1 MAAKYRYNLSPY
13 NIIRP
18 EEEHGEDFET
28 AEGILSVVIG
38 GDEIPVSEYRNFYID
53 DKQDGRDWLGF
64 TLPVESEL
72 YREISEETKV
82 RYRGVDYL
90 VKKISDGHLE
100 CEIDLDFLKK
110 VVHENYTSSV
120 TLSSLMASILPS
132 GWTIHGAASIH
143 GAPVIEREL
152 CTNLDILTDAQE
164 AYRCWFSWNHA
175 AKICTVT
182 SADAVIRTGEYV
194 TDELN
199 LRTLSFKGSS
209 VNFCTRLYAYGKGGV
224 SIESVNAGKKYLD
237 DFTYSSKL
245 IVGYFKCDYE
255 LPANIKKAAQYELAL
270 RSQPERSYECDVVD
284 LAKLSQEYGF
294 LDFQIH
300 RTVTLIDTERGIKL
314 DHRIVEYVEYPD
326 EPHRNTVTLARAVR
340 KMAQIREVIK
350 KSVDEVKIQVAEV
363 NAAMAQNVTEIQ
375 ANINAV
381 SANVASVN
389 ANVASINANVGTVVN
404 DIATLNTKTASLN
417 SRVNSVETAHVSLTQ
432 TVSSQGAAIN
442 GVVTWQAT
450 TYVNDRQETAN
461 SLAAINVT
469 ATSQGAQITA
479 LASWKDTTYV
489 NDRQVVNE
497 ALAAINATA
506 NAQGATIE
514 SVTTWKSTTYV
525 NDRQEVTAALAAINQ
540 TVSNQGASIGA
551 FTHWYEVTYPND
563 QKQLREAVTAIEQSV
578 SAQGASITALAG
590 YTTETVSTFTDA
602 LAQMN
607 ATANAQ
613 GAQITTLTTWVN
625 ETYVCDRR
633 QTNESLAA
641 INQTVNS
648 QGAEINSLTTWK
660 ATTYAND
667 KETTQEA
674 LAAINQTVS
683 SQGASISTLTEW
695 KSSAT
700 TAIASAWNTANEA
713 GAAAGYVVEK
723 TTNGHKLKASIVI
736 EAINNES
743 TAAISADRINFTG
756 FTTFV
761 RPSDLE
767 GGGSV
772 TTINGGLIT
781 TETIDV
787 GSIKKSTVTNGSRA
801 VVFDVGIQTSYVRT
815 NDITATGQLNLG
827 ATLVAVGSAL
837 TVNGKSVLVE
847 GDVDLTGYATQTWS
861 NNAFAVKDHTHAG
874 YLNYSSANTTT
885 LVVSKVGSTDHY
897 NIALIGHGH
906 SNYALSNH
914 THEGMATQEW
924 VGSQGFATQNWANN
938 AFAASDHT
946 HAGLLN
952 FKSANTTAIV
962 FTSVGATTQ
971 YSAAAVGHG
980 HSNYAASDHTHE
992 GMATQSWANGAFA
1005 STGHS
1010 HAGTLAYKSA
1020 NSAFLIATSVGDT
1033 ATYSI
1038 ALAGHGHSNY
1048 SLTTH
1053 GHSNYAASDHSHAGY
1068 MCFKST
1074 AGTTLN
1080 LAKLGTTVA
1089 YYDVALANHTHA
1101 GYAASDHTHS
1111 GMFSFSATAG
1121 SNLTMARAG
1130 STTTYVVALANHTH
1144 TGYAASDHNHT
1155 DYLKFSSTLGAS
1167 INVAKIGTTTTY
1179 YNIALANHT
1188 HSGYAASD
1196 HTHADTVVYSSTSGS
1211 TLYVTRVGNTT
1222 KLNLAMANHT
1232 HDGYAASDHSHAG
1245 YMCFKSTTGATLNI
1259 AKIGTTVSYY
1269 DVALANH
1276 THSGYVSSADISGHM
1291 VYSSTSGATLIL
1303 TSVGSTTKINV
1314 ALANHTHESDI
1325 ANHMLFNSTTG
1336 ANITLTRV
1344 RTGSYANVNYEF
1356 SLANHTHSGYAAS
1369 DHNHTDY
1376 FKFKSTTGANITL
1389 TRFGS
1394 LVNTDYTFSLANHTH
1409 TGMEV
1414 NYANLL
1420 QVVNTN
1426 ATTGVVNAKYVSY
1439 TTYGTSSTVSL
1450 SLALWS
1456 SNSGGTANT
1465 TDFMKFKSTTGAN
1478 ITLTKKGSVTDTD
1491 YTFSLA
1497 NHTHS
1502 AYVSTG
1508 DLNGKWYVNINGT
1521 KYYLRSP

>member
-1 MAAKYRYNLSPY
+1 MAKKNRYNLIQY
-13 NIIRP
+13 NRLATDYTPP
-18 EEEHGEDFET
+18 EPFT
-28 AEGILSVVIG
+28 ASYGILTVV
-38 GDEIPVSEYRNFYID
+38 DAEENPIPVNGYRDFYITHR
-53 DKQDGRDWLGF
+53 KDGWDRLHF
-64 TLPVESEL
+64 SIPVELPV
-72 YREISEETKV
+72 YREITEETV
-82 RYRGVDYL
+82 IRYAENEYL
-90 VKKISDGHLE
+90 VKKINNGNID
-100 CEIDLDFLKK
+100 CEINLDFLKRSYY
-110 VVHENYTSSV
+110 ESFTATAA
-120 TLSSLMASILPS
+120 TLSSLLNPILPT
-132 GWTIHGAASIH
+132 GWTAPGAISVRGTADIQFDYCT
-143 GAPVIEREL
+143 GADLLAEL
-152 CTNLDILTDAQE
+152 EKQFRVC
-164 AYRCWFSWNHA
+164 FVWNHA
-175 AKICTVT
+175 QKTCTVV
-182 SADAVIRTGEYV
+182 SAETAEDMGQYV

-199 LRTLSFKGSS
+199 LKDLSYRGSTT
-209 VNFCTRLYAYGKGGV
+209 NFCTRLYCYGKNGAT
-224 SIESVNAGKKYLD
+224 IDSVNDGKRYIED
-237 DFTYSSKL
+237 YTYSSKL
-245 IVGYFKCDYE
+245 VIGYYKCDYE
-255 LPANIKKAAQYELAL
+255 KPANILTAGQYELRQ
-270 RSQPERSYECDVVD
+270 RSRPEQSYECDVVD
-284 LAKLSQEYGF
+284 LAKLSPNYSF
-294 LDFQIH
+294 LDFKLH
-300 RTVTLIDTERGIKL
+300 NAVTLIDRKRGLKVK
-314 DHRIVEYVEYPD
+314 HRIVEYKEYPD
-326 EPHRNTVTLARAVR
+326 EPERNVVTLAQAV
-340 KMAQIREVIK
+340 KSMAQIKEVVK
-350 KSVDEVKIQVAEV
+350 TAVDEVRLEVAEV
-363 NAAMAQNVTEIQ
+363 NAAVAENVTAIQ
-375 ANINAV
+375 ANINDI
-381 SANVASVN
+381 N
-389 ANVASINANVGTVVN
+389 ANVAAVNANVGTVVN
-404 DIATLNTKTASLN
+404 DIATLNTKTASLS
-417 SRVNSVETAHVSLTQ
+417 SRQDRTETVQASLTT
-432 TVSSQGAAIN
+432 TVASHGAAIN

-525 NDRQEVTAALAAINQ
+525 NDRREVTAALAAINQ
-540 TVSNQGASIGA
+540 TVNSQGASIGA
-551 FTHWYEVTYPND
+551 FTQWYEVTYPND

-660 ATTYAND
+660 TTTYAND

-674 LAAINQTVS
+674 LAAINQAVG
-683 SQGASISTLTEW
+683 SQGASITTLTEW

-743 TAAISADRINFTG
+743 TAHISADRINFEG

-761 RPSDLE
+761 RPSDLQ

-837 TVNGKSVLVE
+837 TVNGKNVLVE

-914 THEGMATQEW
+914 THDGMATQEW

-1005 STGHS
+1005 S
-1010 HAGTLAYKSA
+1010 
-1020 NSAFLIATSVGDT
+1020 
-1033 ATYSI
+1033 
-1038 ALAGHGHSNY
+1038 
-1048 SLTTH
+1048 
-1053 GHSNYAASDHSHAGY
+1053 
-1068 MCFKST
+1068 
-1074 AGTTLN
+1074 
-1080 LAKLGTTVA
+1080 LG
-1089 YYDVALANHTHA
+1089 HTHA
-1101 GYAASDHTHS
+1101 GTMTFKSANTNTVVLSAVGDTTQYNLATAAHTHSGYAPADHTHA

-1121 SNLTMARAG
+1121 TNLTMARAG

-1144 TGYAASDHNHT
+1144 TDLVTTDLMKFSSTTGAELKLSRVGSTTSYTVALANHTHTGYATSDHNHT
-1155 DYLKFSSTLGAS
+1155 DYFKFNSTAGTNL
-1167 INVAKIGTTTTY
+1167 NMAKIGTTTTY
-1179 YNIALANHT
+1179 YN
-1188 HSGYAASD
+1188 
-1196 HTHADTVVYSSTSGS
+1196 
-1211 TLYVTRVGNTT
+1211 
-1222 KLNLAMANHT
+1222 
-1232 HDGYAASDHSHAG
+1232 
-1245 YMCFKSTTGATLNI
+1245 
-1259 AKIGTTVSYY
+1259 
-1269 DVALANH
+1269 VALANH
-1276 THSGYVSSADISGHM
+1276 THSGLISSADLSGHLS
-1291 VYSSTSGATLIL
+1291 YSSVSGTTLVA
-1303 TSVGSTTKINV
+1303 TSVGSTTKTNI
-1314 ALANHTHESDI
+1314 ALANHTHD
-1325 ANHMLFNSTTG
+1325 FSTTDHMKFKSTSG
-1336 ANITLTRV
+1336 VNITLTRL
-1344 RTGSYANVNYEF
+1344 GA
-1356 SLANHTHSGYAAS
+1356 
-1369 DHNHTDY
+1369 
-1376 FKFKSTTGANITL
+1376 TT
-1389 TRFGS
+1389 
-1394 LVNTDYTFSLANHTH
+1394 NTDYTFSLANHTH
-1409 TGMEV
+1409 TGYISTADLSKYISSSDLSGYLVYSSTSGSTLILTSGTTTKINVALANHTHDTDIVDHMLFGSTVGTNITLKRIGAYSNTNYTFALANHTHDTAEVNYTDLLKYKSTTGANITLTKIGAYSNTDYTFSLANHTHSGMEV

-1456 SNSGGTANT
+1456 SNSGGGGSTV
-1465 TDFMKFKSTTGAN
+1465 DFMKFSSTTGAN
-1478 ITLTKKGSVTDTD
+1478 ITLTKIGSYSNTN

-1502 AYVSTG
+1502 SYVSTG

>member
-53 DKQDGRDWLGF
+53 HKQDGRDWLGF
-64 TLPVESEL
+64 TLAVDSEL
-72 YREISEETKV
+72 YRGISEETKV

-90 VKKISDGHLE
+90 CKKISDGHIE
-100 CEIDLDFLKK
+100 CEIDLDFLRKGF
-110 VVHENYTSSV
+110 HEAFTSAKP
-120 TLSSLMASILPS
+120 LSSLLADILPV
-132 GWTIHGAASIH
+132 GWTAHGAVLIHGS
-143 GAPVIEREL
+143 PTIELET
-152 CTNLDILTDAQE
+152 CTDLDILTEAQTE
-164 AYRCWFSWNHA
+164 YRCWFSWNHE
-175 AKICTVT
+175 AKICTVV
-182 SADAVIRTGEYV
+182 SADAVVRTGEYV

-209 VNFCTRLYAYGKGGV
+209 VNFCTRLYAYGKSGA
-224 SIESVNAGKKYLD
+224 SIDSVNGGKKYID
-237 DFTYSSKL
+237 DFSYSSKL
-245 IVGYFKCDYE
+245 IVGYCKCDYE
-255 LPANIKKAAQYELAL
+255 LPANILKAAQYELSL
-270 RSQPERSYECDVVD
+270 RSHPERSYECDVVD
-284 LAKLSQEYGF
+284 LAKLSDEYDF
-294 LDFQIH
+294 LDFQLH
-300 RTVTLIDTERGIKL
+300 RTVTLIDTRRGINV

-326 EPHRNTVTLARAVR
+326 EPARNTVTLARAVR
-340 KMAQIREVIK
+340 KMAQIKEVIK
-350 KSVDEVKIQVAEV
+350 NSVDEVKIQIAEV
-363 NAAMAQNVTEIQ
+363 NAAVAEDVATIQ
-375 ANINAV
+375 ANISEIN
-381 SANVASVN
+381 ASVN
-389 ANVASINANVGTVVN
+389 TVANDV
-404 DIATLNTKTASLN
+404 ATLNTKTASLS
-417 SRVNSVETAHVSLTQ
+417 SRQDRTETAQASLTQ
-432 TVSSQGAAIN
+432 TVASQGATIN

-906 SNYALSNH
+906 SNYALSTH
-914 THEGMATQEW
+914 THDGMATQEW

-946 HAGLLN
+946 HSGLLN

-1048 SLTTH
+1048 SLSDH
-1053 GHSNYAASDHSHAGY
+1053 GHSNYAASDH
-1068 MCFKST
+1068 
-1074 AGTTLN
+1074 
-1080 LAKLGTTVA
+1080 
-1089 YYDVALANHTHA
+1089 THA
-1101 GYAASDHTHS
+1101 GMATQTWANNTFGDRFHVRGGHDPVQSRRSRTRALELRSVRPHPQRICPVDARTQQLRGLRPYPHRHAHFFLYDRGKCGCWQSGEHGNVHNRPGEPYAQRVRRKRSYAS
-1111 GMFSFSATAG
+1111 
-1121 SNLTMARAG
+1121 R
-1130 STTTYVVALANHTH
+1130 
-1144 TGYAASDHNHT
+1144 
-1155 DYLKFSSTLGAS
+1155 
-1167 INVAKIGTTTTY
+1167 NVLVQC
-1179 YNIALANHT
+1179 N
-1188 HSGYAASD
+1188 
-1196 HTHADTVVYSSTSGS
+1196 
-1211 TLYVTRVGNTT
+1211 RGN
-1222 KLNLAMANHT
+1222 KP
-1232 HDGYAASDHSHAG
+1232 HDGAG
-1245 YMCFKSTTGATLNI
+1245 GIDN
-1259 AKIGTTVSYY
+1259 
-1269 DVALANH
+1269 DVCCCA
-1276 THSGYVSSADISGHM
+1276 G
-1291 VYSSTSGATLIL
+1291 
-1303 TSVGSTTKINV
+1303 
-1314 ALANHTHESDI
+1314 
-1325 ANHMLFNSTTG
+1325 
-1336 ANITLTRV
+1336 
-1344 RTGSYANVNYEF
+1344 
-1356 SLANHTHSGYAAS
+1356 
-1369 DHNHTDY
+1369 
-1376 FKFKSTTGANITL
+1376 
-1389 TRFGS
+1389 
-1394 LVNTDYTFSLANHTH
+1394 
-1409 TGMEV
+1409 
-1414 NYANLL
+1414 
-1420 QVVNTN
+1420 
-1426 ATTGVVNAKYVSY
+1426 
-1439 TTYGTSSTVSL
+1439 
-1450 SLALWS
+1450 
-1456 SNSGGTANT
+1456 
-1465 TDFMKFKSTTGAN
+1465 
-1478 ITLTKKGSVTDTD
+1478 
-1491 YTFSLA
+1491 
-1497 NHTHS
+1497 
-1502 AYVSTG
+1502 
-1508 DLNGKWYVNINGT
+1508 
-1521 KYYLRSP
+1521 

>member
-1 MAAKYRYNLSPY
+1 MAEKNRYNLSPY
-13 NIIRP
+13 NRIP
-18 EEEHGEDFET
+18 PPDNEEVFEA
-28 AEGILSVVIG
+28 AEGILTVVK
-38 GDEIPVSEYRNFYID
+38 DSEDIPVSEYRNFYID
-53 DKQDGRDWLGF
+53 HKQDGRDWLGF

-175 AKICTVT
+175 AKTCTVT

-284 LAKLSQEYGF
+284 LAKLSSEYGF

-461 SLAAINVT
+461 SLAAINAT

-497 ALAAINATA
+497 ALAAINATE
-506 NAQGATIE
+506 NAQGASI
-514 SVTTWKSTTYV
+514 SSLTTWKSTTYV
-525 NDRQEVTAALAAINQ
+525 NDRAETAEALAAINQ
-540 TVSNQGASIGA
+540 TATSMGASI
-551 FTHWYEVTYPND
+551 TSLTTWKDVTYVND
-563 QKQLREAVTAIEQSV
+563 QKRVNEALTAINQTASSQGAQITALASWKDTTYASDHQTITEAIAAINATATS
-578 SAQGASITALAG
+578 QGASITSL
-590 YTTETVSTFTDA
+590 V
-602 LAQMN
+602 
-607 ATANAQ
+607 
-613 GAQITTLTTWVN
+613 TWKN
-625 ETYVCDRR
+625 ETYACDKQAT
-633 QTNESLAA
+633 QT
-641 INQTVNS
+641 
-648 QGAEINSLTTWK
+648 
-660 ATTYAND
+660 
-667 KETTQEA
+667 A

-827 ATLVAVGSAL
+827 ATVVAVGSAL

-885 LVVSKVGSTDHY
+885 LVVSKVGSSDHY

-924 VGSQGFATQNWANN
+924 VGSQGFATQNWANG
-938 AFAASDHT
+938 AFASTGHT
-946 HAGLLN
+946 HSGLLN
-952 FKSANTTAIV
+952 LKSANTTAIV
-962 FTSVGATTQ
+962 FTLEGDTTQ
-971 YSAAAVGHG
+971 YKAAAVGHG
-980 HSNYAASDHTHE
+980 HSNYAASDHTHSE
-992 GMATQSWANGAFA
+992 
-1005 STGHS
+1005 
-1010 HAGTLAYKSA
+1010 Y
-1020 NSAFLIATSVGDT
+1020 
-1033 ATYSI
+1033 
-1038 ALAGHGHSNY
+1038 ALS
-1048 SLTTH
+1048 TH
-1053 GHSNYAASDHSHAGY
+1053 GHSNYAACDHNHNDTLIFSSTTGANVVVG
-1068 MCFKST
+1068 KVGST
-1074 AGTTLN
+1074 ATYTI
-1080 LAKLGTTVA
+1080 
-1089 YYDVALANHTHA
+1089 ALANHTHA
-1101 GYAASDHTHS
+1101 EYALSTHGHSNYSLSTHGHSNYAVSDHSHT

-1130 STTTYVVALANHTH
+1130 STTTYIVALANHTHPDLTSTDLMKFSSTTGAELKLSRVGSTTSYTVALANHTH
-1144 TGYAASDHNHT
+1144 T
-1155 DYLKFSSTLGAS
+1155 DYFKFNSTLGANLN
-1167 INVAKIGTTTTY
+1167 IAKIGTTTTY
-1179 YNIALANHT
+1179 YNVALANHT
-1188 HSGYAASD
+1188 HSGSISSADLSGHLSYSSVSSTTLVVTSVGSTTKINIALAN
-1196 HTHADTVVYSSTSGS
+1196 HTHEDLDTTDHMKFKSTTGANVTLTRLGATTNTDYTFSLANHAHSEYVSSADLSRYISSSDLSGYLVYSSTSGS
-1211 TLYVTRVGNTT
+1211 TL
-1222 KLNLAMANHT
+1222 
-1232 HDGYAASDHSHAG
+1232 
-1245 YMCFKSTTGATLNI
+1245 
-1259 AKIGTTVSYY
+1259 
-1269 DVALANH
+1269 
-1276 THSGYVSSADISGHM
+1276 
-1291 VYSSTSGATLIL
+1291 IL
-1303 TSVGSTTKINV
+1303 TSGTTTKINV
-1314 ALANHTHESDI
+1314 ALANHSHEADI
-1325 ANHMLFNSTTG
+1325 DRMLFVSTTG
-1336 ANITLTRV
+1336 ANITLKRIGQYSNT
-1344 RTGSYANVNYEF
+1344 NYTF
-1356 SLANHTHSGYAAS
+1356 ALANHTHPDAEVNY
-1369 DHNHTDY
+1369 TDL

-1389 TRFGS
+1389 TRIGAYS
-1394 LVNTDYTFSLANHTH
+1394 NTDYTFSLANHTH
-1409 TGMEV
+1409 PGTEV

-1456 SNSGGTANT
+1456 SNSGGGGSTV
-1465 TDFMKFKSTTGAN
+1465 DFMKFSSTTGAN
-1478 ITLTKKGSVTDTD
+1478 ITLTKIGSYSNTN

-1502 AYVSTG
+1502 SYVSTG